1 MKATTFNALE
11 RRKYVSSKLTYIDDM
26 EQTKEKIIEKKT
38 AKTTKPSS
46 KKVDSTSKKVTAT
59 KTKATSKKVVAKKTE
74 EKATKKATTKVASTT
89 VAKKPATKK
98 TTTKSASTTVAK
110 KTATKKATTKAASTT
125 ADKDASTKST
135 TKKAANKTASA
146 AKKTSTKSTTKKAT
160 TKTATR
166 RNVAASNVESTNNT
180 AALESIQTIQ
190 PTEYYDLPYRYNE
203 TTIKILAQTPHSLF
217 LYWDIS
223 DNDRKA
229 FIDTYGEN
237 FLYETK
243 PVLIVHNKTQN
254 YTFEVEVDDFTNSW
268 YLRTPTSNCVFDVE
282 LARKKINSENGYS
295 FPTVDNKLHITSSNA
310 IESPND
316 HVLLDSL
323 RNPIMF
329 KNVKTN
335 NYEERIVKNNSNL
348 ISLYKDID
356 IDTEFIHNPS
366 SNFGI

>member
-1 MKATTFNALE
+1 M
-11 RRKYVSSKLTYIDDM
+11 
-26 EQTKEKIIEKKT
+26 
-38 AKTTKPSS
+38 
-46 KKVDSTSKKVTAT
+46 
-59 KTKATSKKVVAKKTE
+59 
-74 EKATKKATTKVASTT
+74 
-89 VAKKPATKK
+89 
-98 TTTKSASTTVAK
+98 
-110 KTATKKATTKAASTT
+110 
-125 ADKDASTKST
+125 
-135 TKKAANKTASA
+135 
-146 AKKTSTKSTTKKAT
+146 
-160 TKTATR
+160 
-166 RNVAASNVESTNNT
+166 
-180 AALESIQTIQ
+180 
-190 PTEYYDLPYRYNE
+190 
-203 TTIKILAQTPHSLF
+203 
-217 LYWDIS
+217 YWDIS